1 MTKIN
6 SDFIR
11 LNQDFYLDKNDIGK
25 MISVI
30 IDYSYYNKPKKY
42 ENCLLIGLSLKDGLR
57 PRGMTILC
65 NGKVEN
71 ITIHKIIDIQ
81 VKYLS

>member
-1 MTKIN
+1 MSSI
-6 SDFIR
+6 DQDYIR
-11 LNQDFYLDKNDIGK
+11 LSQDFYLDKSDIGK

-30 IDYSYYNKPKKY
+30 INYSYHNKPKKY
-42 ENCLLIGLSLKDGLR
+42 KNCLLLGLSHKDGLR
-57 PRGMTILC
+57 PSGMTIFW

-71 ITIHKIIDIQ
+71 IAIYKIIDIQ

>member
-6 SDFIR
+6 KDFIR
-11 LNQDFYLDKNDIGK
+11 LNQDFYLDRSDIGK

-42 ENCLLIGLSLKDGLR
+42 ENCLLIGLSFKDGLR
-57 PRGMTILC
+57 PSEMTIFW

-71 ITIHKIIDIQ
+71 IIIYKIIDVQI
-81 VKYLS
+81 KYLS

>member
-1 MTKIN
+1 MPSIDQ
-6 SDFIR
+6 DFIR
-11 LNQDFYLDKNDIGK
+11 LSQDFYLDKSDIGK

-30 IDYSYYNKPKKY
+30 IDYSYYNKSKKY
-42 ENCLLIGLSLKDGLR
+42 ENCLLLGLSHKDGLR
-57 PRGMTILC
+57 PSGMTIFW

-71 ITIHKIIDIQ
+71 IIIYKIIDIQ